1 MKLALGLLLLAFS
14 WSSESLAQ
22 AAAAAPSAA
31 TEAQPSETTSR
42 VDAERARDLGRTGL
56 DAYGQGDFERALD
69 LFRKAEA
76 LAHSPVFQ
84 LYAARSLRQ
93 LGQLEKARAEFE
105 AILATTPSEGA
116 PDAWLRARSS
126 AEDELAALPSATS
139 EKPETTSKG
148 FDADG
153 HVVSVATGE
162 MPPPGSHPEPA
173 PRQSFWT
180 RATPAKRGAMVAFG
194 VGAVGLVFSA
204 ITGGMAIAESMAIKA
219 NCVDNVC
226 PAEDRP
232 RAEYA
237 TDLANLATI
246 GGGVAL
252 AGGVTGLVLWLVP
265 DGRHT
270 AALGVRVAGPSLRF
284 EGRF

>member
-22 AAAAAPSAA
+22 AAADAPSAA

-42 VDAERARDLGRTGL
+42 ADAERARDLGRTGL

-126 AEDELAALPSATS
+126 AEDELAALPSPTS
-139 EKPETTSKG
+139 QEPPKTEGDKS

-173 PRQSFWT
+173 PKQSFWK

-204 ITGGMAIAESMAIKA
+204 ITGGMAVAESMAIKA

-246 GGGVAL
+246 GAGVAL
-252 AGGVTGLVLWLVP
+252 AGGVTGAVLWFLP
-265 DGRHT
+265 HRDG
-270 AALGVRVAGPSLRF
+270 GVAVSVAGPSLRI